1 LRNRHLPE
9 LGYEGSSQAAIPVIP
24 AQLIQ
29 TTLSWGQIAAILR
42 ARRRQTLLIGFAV
55 LAAALVI
62 IKVLPKAYTA
72 DATVL
77 VNFESNENVRGA
89 PAELYDSYLST
100 QVDLLQSRES
110 LMSAIDKL
118 GLTKDP
124 EFTKGFKDTGVATL
138 DDWVEKHLRSNLNVQ
153 QSKGTQLIHVSVT
166 SRDRNK
172 AARIANAL
180 VETYQARQS
189 NHSEDPSN
197 RSAEYA
203 RQLTDL
209 KDKVTAAEQRM
220 SEFRQRTGITDT
232 NVGIN
237 GQLDLEAQTLQ
248 QLEQQLLT
256 AGNQRR
262 TAETRLGGDQNV
274 SDPVL
279 ASQVVQNL
287 KNQLSTQQAQLAD
300 ASSTLGPRH
309 PRVLELQSQIDAT
322 RQALRR
328 EVATVQQNGTGDV
341 GSSKALE
348 AKLQKAVDDQ
358 RAKLVKIRQMQ
369 DEGQKLQLELESAR
383 TGYKRALDSTDQSLF
398 ASTALVGRANPPLE
412 PSKPNKI
419 ALAAGGLLLALLAG
433 VLGPLGWEMR
443 FNRRLHCRDDIERNL
458 GLPVLA
464 EFERSAIYAGAT

>member
-1 LRNRHLPE
+1 LRTRNLPE
-9 LGYEGSSQAAIPVIP
+9 LGYDGSSQSAIPVIP
-24 AQLIQ
+24 AQYIQ
-29 TTLSWGQIAAILR
+29 STLSWAQIAAILR
-42 ARRRQTLLIGFAV
+42 ARRRQTLLISFAV
-55 LAAALVI
+55 LAAALLI
-62 IKVLPKAYTA
+62 IKLLPKAYTA

-110 LMSAIDKL
+110 IMSAIDKL
-118 GLTKDP
+118 GLTNDP
-124 EFTKGFKDTGVATL
+124 EFTKGFKTNGVATL
-138 DDWVEKHLRSNLNVQ
+138 RDWVEKTLRADLSVQ
-153 QSKGTQLIHVSVT
+153 QTKGTQLIHVSVT
-166 SRDRNK
+166 SRDRDK
-172 AARIANAL
+172 AARIANAI

-203 RQLTDL
+203 GQLSDL

-220 SEFRQRTGITDT
+220 SEFRQRTGITDVNT
-232 NVGIN
+232 GIN
-237 GQLDLEAQTLQ
+237 GQFDLGSQTLA
-248 QLEQQLLT
+248 QLEQQLLA
-256 AGNQRR
+256 AGNARR
-262 TAETRLGGDQNV
+262 TAETRVTGDQNV

-309 PRVLELQSQIDAT
+309 PRVVELQSQIDST

-328 EVATVQQNGTGDV
+328 EIATVSQNGTGDV
-341 GSSKALE
+341 GSSKQLE
-348 AKLQKAVDDQ
+348 AKLEHAVDEQ
-358 RAKLVKIRQMQ
+358 RAKLVKIRQLQ
-369 DEGQKLQLELESAR
+369 DEGQKLELELQSAQ
-383 TGYKRALDSTDQSLF
+383 TVYKRALDSSDQSLF

-412 PSKPNKI
+412 PTKPNKI
-419 ALAAGGLLLALLAG
+419 MLAVGGLLLALIAG
-433 VLGPLGWEMR
+433 VLGPLGYEMR

-464 EFERSAIYAGAT
+464 EFDRSAIYAGAT